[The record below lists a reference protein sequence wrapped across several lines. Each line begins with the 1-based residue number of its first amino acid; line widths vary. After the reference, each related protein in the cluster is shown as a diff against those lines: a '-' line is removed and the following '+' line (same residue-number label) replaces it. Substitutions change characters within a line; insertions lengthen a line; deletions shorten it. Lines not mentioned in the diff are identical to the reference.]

1 MALAYVDTSCLV
13 AIAFREP
20 GATALRRRLERFDE
34 LFASNLLEAELRAAL
49 MRESVTDEPTLL
61 RAVSW
66 IVPDRPLGA
75 EIARVLEAGYV
86 GGADC
91 WHLATALYLTDDPR
105 ALSFLTLDER
115 QAAVASQ
122 LGFPA

>member
-20 GATALRRRLERFDE
+20 GSPTLRRRLERFDE

-49 MRESVTDEPTLL
+49 RREGVSDEPELL

-66 IVPDRPLGA
+66 IVPHRPLGP
-75 EIARVLEAGYV
+75 EIARVLDAGYV
-86 GGADC
+86 RGADC
-91 WHLATALYLTDDPR
+91 WHVATALYLSEDPA

-115 QAAVASQ
+115 QGAVAAQ